1 MFLEY
6 FYYLK
11 EILPVSITEF
21 LTLLKALDKGL
32 IKNMVEFYFVS
43 RSILCFNEHHFDIY
57 DIAFANFFK
66 DASIKFPE
74 EIQQEIWDWLNK
86 DISILQLPAIVE
98 KLFPHMSLEELEEQF
113 RKLLQE
119 QDGEH
124 NFGDRWIGTLGQSNF
139 GNMGQN
145 LMGIRIA
152 GEDGMGSAVRIAQK
166 RLFKDYRKDLVMNT
180 RRIKIALRRLRRLDE
195 IGKRDELDLK
205 KTIDETCR
213 NGGDIELFFSKRKKN
228 NIKLLLLMDV
238 GGTMDPYI
246 YQVNL
251 LFSAANNISHWK
263 DFKFYYFHNL
273 IYNYLYHDAKRSTDR
288 AIEFDDFLKKY
299 DPSYRVIIVGDQTMY
314 RSELVNPHGAIYDD
328 ASNKKP
334 GIYYISEIAK
344 HFQKN
349 VIWINPEPVRPEWM
363 SWTKLKISKIIPTF
377 HLSIQGIE
385 NAMDYLRTGGKN
397 HYTTVDQ
404 LKDVI
409 LALY

>member
-1 MFLEY
+1 MFLNY
-6 FYYLK
+6 FFYLK

-21 LTLLKALDKGL
+21 LTLLEALNKGL
-32 IKNMVEFYFVS
+32 IKNMVEFYYIS
-43 RSILCFNEHHFDIY
+43 RSILCKNEHHFDIY

-86 DISILQLPAIVE
+86 NITILQLPAVLE
-98 KLFPHMSLEELEEQF
+98 ELFPNMSLAELEEQF
-113 RKLLQE
+113 RKLLRE
-119 QDGEH
+119 QDEEH
-124 NFGDRWIGTLGQSNF
+124 NFGNQWIGTQGQSNF
-139 GNMGQN
+139 GNLGQN
-145 LMGIRIA
+145 LAGIRIG
-152 GEDGMGSAVRIAQK
+152 GEYGMNNAVKIAQK
-166 RLFKDYRKDLVMNT
+166 RMFKDYRKDLVMNT
-180 RRIKIALRRLRRLDE
+180 RQIKIALKRLRRLDE
-195 IGKRDELDLK
+195 IGKKDELDLK
-205 KTIDETCR
+205 KTIDETGR
-213 NGGDIELFFSKRKKN
+213 NGGEIELIFTKRKKN

-246 YQVNL
+246 HQVNL

-263 DFKFYYFHNL
+263 DFKFYYFHNC
-273 IYNYLYHDAKRSTDR
+273 IYNYLYNDARRDTDR

-299 DPSYRVIIVGDQTMY
+299 DSSYRVIIVGDQTMY

-328 ASNKKP
+328 ASNKKS
-334 GIYYISEIAK
+334 GIFYISEIAK
-344 HFQKN
+344 NFKKN
-349 VIWINPEPVRPEWM
+349 VIWINPEPIQPNWM

-377 HLSIQGIE
+377 HLSIKGIE

-397 HYTTVDQ
+397 QYTTVDQ

>member
-1 MFLEY
+1 MFLDY
-6 FYYLK
+6 FFYLK

-21 LTLLKALDKGL
+21 LTLLEALNKGL
-32 IKNMVEFYFVS
+32 IKNMVEFYYIS
-43 RSILCFNEHHFDIY
+43 RSILCKNEHHFDIY

-86 DISILQLPAIVE
+86 DVTIHQLPAIME
-98 KLFPHMSLEELEEQF
+98 KLFPNMTLAELEEQF
-113 RKLLQE
+113 RRLLQE
-119 QDGEH
+119 QDEEH
-124 NFGDRWIGTLGQSNF
+124 NFGDRWIGTLGQSKF
-139 GNMGQN
+139 GNLGQN
-145 LMGIRIA
+145 NMGIRIA
-152 GEDGMGSAVRIAQK
+152 GEDGMHSAVKIAQK
-166 RLFKDYRKDLVMNT
+166 RMFKDYRKDLVMNT

-195 IGKRDELDLK
+195 IGKRDELDLQ
-205 KTIDETCR
+205 KTIDETCK
-213 NGGDIELFFSKRKKN
+213 NGGDIELFFSKKKKN

-263 DFKFYYFHNL
+263 DFRYYYFHNC
-273 IYNYLYHDAKRSTDR
+273 IYNYLYDDA
-288 AIEFDDFLKKY
+288 
-299 DPSYRVIIVGDQTMY
+299 
-314 RSELVNPHGAIYDD
+314 RSELVNPHGAMYDD
-328 ASNKKP
+328 ASNKKA
-334 GIYYISEIAK
+334 GMYYINEIAN

-397 HYTTVDQ
+397 HYTTVDH

>member
-1 MFLEY
+1 MFLDY
-6 FYYLK
+6 FFYLK

-21 LTLLKALDKGL
+21 LTLLEALNKGL
-32 IKNMVEFYFVS
+32 IKNMVEFYYIS
-43 RSILCFNEHHFDIY
+43 RSILCKNEHHFDIY

-86 DISILQLPAIVE
+86 DVTIHQLPAIME
-98 KLFPHMSLEELEEQF
+98 KLFPNMTLAELEEQF
-113 RKLLQE
+113 RRLLQE
-119 QDGEH
+119 QDEEH
-124 NFGDRWIGTLGQSNF
+124 NFGDRWIGTLGQSKF
-139 GNMGQN
+139 GNLGQN
-145 LMGIRIA
+145 NMGIRIA
-152 GEDGMGSAVRIAQK
+152 GEDGMHSAVKIAQK
-166 RLFKDYRKDLVMNT
+166 RMFKDYRKDLVMNT

-195 IGKRDELDLK
+195 IGKRDELDLQ
-205 KTIDETCR
+205 KTIDETCK
-213 NGGDIELFFSKRKKN
+213 NGGDIELFFSKKKKN

-263 DFKFYYFHNL
+263 DFRYYYFHNC
-273 IYNYLYHDAKRSTDR
+273 IYNYLYDDAKRSTDR

-299 DPSYRVIIVGDQTMY
+299 DSSYRVIIVGDQTMY
-314 RSELVNPHGAIYDD
+314 RSELVNPHGAMYDD
-328 ASNKKP
+328 ASNKKA
-334 GIYYISEIAK
+334 GMYYINEIAN

-397 HYTTVDQ
+397 HYTTVDH